1 MLPDNF
7 SENRYPAVRFTKSW
21 SKTRSPRRQGVSE
34 GRSGTGSTSA
44 PTVLRMILGR
54 RLQERRVEAGASLED
69 AARAL
74 RVKSLTIRRLEK
86 AEVALKPLYVEKL
99 LETYGAGR
107 QEIEEFVALAER
119 ANEPGWWHT
128 YRDVLPGWFSAYVSL
143 ESGAR
148 TLRTYEPQYVT
159 GLLQTPRY
167 ARAVLSGGFPHD
179 GDDGLRRRVDLR
191 LRRQSLLDRAG
202 APTLWVVMEEA
213 VLHRSVGGP
222 EVMREQIDRLLEV
235 SELEHV
241 SVDVVPFGAGA
252 HAGACAPFTYFRFE
266 EPELPDIVYTEFLSG
281 GVYLDQRADVA
292 AHLEAHNR
300 MSLLTSD
307 ADSRALLNRMRKEYS

>member
-1 MLPDNF
+1 MN
-7 SENRYPAVRFTKSW
+7 
-21 SKTRSPRRQGVSE
+21 E
-34 GRSGTGSTSA
+34 GRPGAGSGSSA

-54 RLQERRVEAGASLED
+54 RLQERRQGAGVSLED

-74 RVKSLTIRRLEK
+74 RVTSLTIRRLEK

-99 LETYGAGR
+99 LETYGADQ

-119 ANEPGWWHT
+119 ANEPGWWHM
-128 YRDVLPGWFSAYVSL
+128 YRDVLPSWFSGYVSL
-143 ESGAR
+143 ESGAT
-148 TLRTYEPQYVT
+148 TLRTYEPHYVT
-159 GLLQTPRY
+159 GLLQTHAY
-167 ARAVLSGGFPHD
+167 ARAVLRGGLPNGSEED
-179 GDDGLRRRVDLR
+179 LERRVDLR
-191 LRRQSLLDRAG
+191 LRRQGLLDRSD

-213 VLHRSVGGP
+213 VLHRVVSSP

-241 SVDVVPFGAGA
+241 SVDVVPFAAGA
-252 HAGACAPFTYFRFE
+252 HVGACAPFTYFRFE
-266 EPELPDIVYTEFLSG
+266 ERELPDIVYSEILSG
-281 GVYLDQRADVA
+281 AMYLDQRSDVA

-307 ADSRALLNRMRKEYS
+307 ADSRGLLNRMRKEYS